1 MNTLNMI
8 NAAMPQKLVML
19 CATFA
24 PIKEY
29 SDGCTIHNRGELK
42 PGLSIIYCGQVKI
55 GNYGLDGKYQHMATL
70 SKADTFGEFTLF
82 NNLPRTHHA
91 MAVGATKVIQMSAS
105 QFSQCSKGTPELSAF
120 LLSSMGL
127 KLHIALERLDDI
139 QRLPTYIRLA
149 KVLLQ
154 HTDKQGQVVLRQKDL
169 AEQLGIT
176 VLCCHKSIKK
186 LATLSLIE
194 TFYGAIHIK
203 NMTDFTQWLEEKMSL
218 GQLLKS

>member
-1 MNTLNMI
+1 MDILNVVK
-8 NAAMPQKLVML
+8 ASMPEDLLMV
-19 CATFA
+19 CAKFA

-42 PGLSIIYCGQVKI
+42 LGLSIIYCGQVKI
-55 GNYGLDGKYQHMATL
+55 GNYGLDGKYQHTATL

-91 MAVGATKVIQMSAS
+91 MAVGATKVIQMSAA
-105 QFSQCSKGTPELSAF
+105 QFNQCSKGTPELSAY

-149 KVLLQ
+149 KILLQ
-154 HTDKQGQVVLRQKDL
+154 HTDKQGHVDLRQKDL

-176 VLCCHKSIKK
+176 VLSCHKSIKK
-186 LATLSLIE
+186 LAALTLLKTS
-194 TFYGAIHIK
+194 YGSIHI
-203 NMTDFTQWLEEKMSL
+203 NNITDFTLWLEEKMSL
-218 GQLLKS
+218 GQL

>member
-1 MNTLNMI
+1 MNTSNVV
-8 NAAMPQKLVML
+8 NAAMSEELLML
-19 CATFA
+19 CAKFA

-29 SDGCTIHNRGELK
+29 SDGYTIHNRGELK
-42 PGLSIIYCGQVKI
+42 LGLSIIYCGQVKI
-55 GNYGLDGKYQHMATL
+55 GNYGLDGKYPHMTTL

-91 MAVGATKVIQMSAS
+91 MAVGATKVIQMSANH
-105 QFSQCSKGTPELSAF
+105 FNQCSKGPPELSAF
-120 LLSSMGL
+120 LLSSMSL

-139 QRLPTYIRLA
+139 QRLPIYIRFA

-176 VLCCHKSIKK
+176 VRCCHKSIKK
-186 LATLSLIE
+186 LTSLSLIE
-194 TFYGAIHIK
+194 TSYGAIHI
-203 NMTDFTQWLEEKMSL
+203 NNITDFTLWLEEK
-218 GQLLKS
+218 